1 MLVSFAVEN
10 WTCFRNRQEFSM
22 ETVGRVEDDFA
33 FNTEV
38 SRYPRLNR
46 VATIYGPNGSGKSR
60 FVEALAFMR
69 DFVMES
75 AGETQAGDSIDV
87 EPFCFDSLSPEKPT
101 QFEIVFIQEGIV
113 YEYGFAVDNEK
124 IWDEWLFT
132 RPPGGRIQ
140 RWFRRSLDLSS
151 GEYEWVFGPSFQGA
165 RNTWRA
171 ATRPNALYVSTA
183 TQLNSK
189 SLYPVM
195 EWFQNLGITRPH
207 EIVSLFTSEILM
219 HEKDA
224 YVRVIDFLQ
233 QADIQV
239 SDIRVQGEDLSPEV
253 LNTLFHI
260 GDIDRLS
267 GLIGQKIPKPEFG
280 LPMENSNDLTY
291 LDFNE
296 QSDGTQRM
304 YAFAGFW
311 LEVIDH
317 ERVIVVDELDR
328 SLHPHLAKFLIKFI
342 NRPNKA
348 RAQLIAT
355 THNAVLLQDQDALDR
370 NQIWFTEKD
379 ANQAASLV
387 PLSDYRPRKKES
399 LLRGYLGGRY
409 GAVPNVSDPR
419 LN

>member
-1 MLVSFAVEN
+1 MLVSFAIEN
-10 WTCFRNRQEFSM
+10 WTCFRDRQEFSM
-22 ETVGRVEDDFA
+22 ETVGRVEDNFA

-46 VATIYGPNGSGKSR
+46 VAAIYGPNGGGKSR

-69 DFVMES
+69 NFVMES
-75 AGETQAGDSIDV
+75 AGETQAGDHIDV
-87 EPFCFDSLSPEKPT
+87 DPFCFDSQFLEKPT
-101 QFEIVFIQEGIV
+101 QFEIVFIQKDTV
-113 YEYGFAVDNEK
+113 YEYGFVVDNEK
-124 IWDEWLFT
+124 VWDEWLFA

-140 RWFRRSLDLSS
+140 RWFRRNFDPSS
-151 GEYEWVFGPSFQGA
+151 GKHEWVFGPSFQGA
-165 RNTWRA
+165 RNMWRT

-183 TQLNSK
+183 AQLNSK

-195 EWFQNLGITRPH
+195 EWFQNLGVYRSD
-207 EIVSLFTSEILM
+207 EVLSWFTSEILM
-219 HEKDA
+219 GEKNSL
-224 YVRVIDFLQ
+224 VRVIDFLQ

-239 SDIRVQGEDLSPEV
+239 SDIRVQEEDLSLEM
-253 LNTLFHI
+253 L
-260 GDIDRLS
+260 GS
-267 GLIGQKIPKPEFG
+267 LIRTGNVEHLKSMASQKILVPEFG
-280 LPMENSNDLTY
+280 LPTENSDDLTY

-317 ERVIVVDELDR
+317 ERVIVIDELDR
-328 SLHPHLAKFLIKFI
+328 SLHPHLAKFLIEFI
-342 NRPNKA
+342 NRPNKT

-355 THNAVLLQDQDALDR
+355 THNVVLLQNQDVLNR
-370 NQIWFTEKD
+370 NQVWFMEKD

-409 GAVPNVSDPR
+409 GAIPNVSDPR

>member
-10 WTCFRNRQEFSM
+10 WTCFRDRQEFSM
-22 ETVGRVEDDFA
+22 ETVGRVEDEFA
-33 FNTEV
+33 FDTGV

-69 DFVMES
+69 DFVIES
-75 AGETQAGDSIDV
+75 ANETQAGDLIDV
-87 EPFCFDSLSPEKPT
+87 EPFCFDPQSLEKPT
-101 QFEIVFIQEGIV
+101 QFEIAFIQKDTV
-113 YEYGFAVDNEK
+113 YEYGFIVDSEK
-124 IWDEWLFT
+124 VWGEWLFA

-140 RWFRRSLDLSS
+140 RWFKRDFEPLS
-151 GEYEWVFGPSFQGA
+151 GKYEWVFGPSFQGE
-165 RNTWRA
+165 RKMWRT

-189 SLYPVM
+189 SLYPIV
-195 EWFQNLGITRPH
+195 EWFQNLGIARPD
-207 EIVSLFTSEILM
+207 EIFSVFTSEFLM
-219 HEKDA
+219 NESDGYA
-224 YVRVIDFLQ
+224 RVIDFLR

-239 SDIRVQGEDLSPEV
+239 SDIKVREE
-253 LNTLFHI
+253 
-260 GDIDRLS
+260 DIDLEMAGSLIRMGDMERLKNLAS
-267 GLIGQKIPKPEFG
+267 QKVPRPEFG
-280 LPMENSNDLTY
+280 IPVENSDDLTY

-311 LEVIDH
+311 LDVIDR
-317 ERVIVVDELDR
+317 ERVMVVDELDR
-328 SLHPHLAKFLIKFI
+328 SLHPHLAEFLIEFI
-342 NRPNKA
+342 NRPNRA

-355 THNAVLLQDQDALDR
+355 THNAVLLQGQDVLDR
-370 NQIWFTEKD
+370 NQVWFTEKGT
-379 ANQAASLV
+379 NQVGSIV
-387 PLSDYRPRKKES
+387 PLSDYHPRKKES

-409 GAVPNVSDPR
+409 GAIPNVSSPR